1 MEDQPTVESV
11 TEAADATAEAA
22 EATQV
27 AAEATGA
34 SANAVAAAEP
44 ESTKSAIASSTEQL
58 NDLVEQAR
66 SIDWAALADK
76 GIALLIQIALAA
88 VIFYVGKFIAR
99 RIETVVRA
107 TMTRRSIDPLLINF
121 VSSILFYALMVL
133 VVITALGQL
142 GVKTTSFVA
151 IVGAAGL
158 AVGLA
163 LQGSLSN
170 FASGVLII
178 LFRPFSVGDF
188 VTAGGESGIVE
199 SVTILTTELKSPD
212 GKKIIIP
219 NSSIMAGSIT
229 NVTAHPV
236 RRVDMTF
243 GIGYSDDI
251 DRAKEL
257 IWEILKADERVLEDP
272 GATVALAELGESSVN
287 LVVRPWV
294 EKANWWPVFTET
306 QEKVKKAFDANGISI
321 PFPQRDVHLFEATA
335 NT

>member
-1 MEDQPTVESV
+1 MEEQPASETVVE
-11 TEAADATAEAA
+11 TAA
-22 EATQV
+22 EATAP
-27 AAEATGA
+27 AASVEPEATGNAIEA
-34 SANAVAAAEP
+34 S
-44 ESTKSAIASSTEQL
+44 TQQL
-58 NDLVEQAR
+58 TDLVHQAQT
-66 SIDWAALADK
+66 IDWGALADK
-76 GIALLIQIALAA
+76 AIALLIQIALAA
-88 VIFYVGKFIAR
+88 VIFYVGKFIAKR
-99 RIETVVRA
+99 VEKVVRA
-107 TMTRRSIDPLLINF
+107 GMKKRSIDPLLVNF

-188 VTAGGESGIVE
+188 VTAGGESGVVE
-199 SVTILTTELKSPD
+199 SVTILTTELKSLD
-212 GKKIIIP
+212 GKKIIVP
-219 NSSIMAGSIT
+219 NSAVMSGSIT

-243 GIGYSDDI
+243 GIGYNDDI

-257 IWEILKADERVLEDP
+257 IWEILKADERILEDP

-287 LVVRPWV
+287 IVVRPWV

-306 QEKVKKAFDANGISI
+306 QEKVKKAFDANSISI
-321 PFPQRDVHLFEATA
+321 PFPQRDVHLYEVKSSV
-335 NT
+335 